1 MIMLSGEIHR
11 RYIMEVGS
19 QIKKYRTAQNW
30 SQETL
35 AEKAYV
41 SRQTVS
47 NWENEKSYPD
57 IHSLVLLSTIFNIS
71 LDELIK
77 GDVEVMKKEIKKEDI
92 GTFSKMSW
100 IYTLLLLVM
109 IVSPLPLMKY
119 LKVVGGLIWAV
130 IVVVSIAY
138 AFKVEKFKKQ
148 HNIQTYREITAFMNG
163 QTLDEIDA
171 HREEGKRIYQKIL
184 AVVISGLVAVGICA
198 IINYF
203 I

>member
-1 MIMLSGEIHR
+1 
-11 RYIMEVGS
+11 
-19 QIKKYRTAQNW
+19 
-30 SQETL
+30 
-35 AEKAYV
+35 
-41 SRQTVS
+41 
-47 NWENEKSYPD
+47 
-57 IHSLVLLSTIFNIS
+57 
-71 LDELIK
+71 
-77 GDVEVMKKEIKKEDI
+77 
-92 GTFSKMSW
+92 MSW

-184 AVVISGLVAVGICA
+184 AAVISGLVAVGICA
-198 IINYF
+198 IIVYF

>member
-1 MIMLSGEIHR
+1 
-11 RYIMEVGS
+11 MEVGN
-19 QIKKYRTAQNW
+19 QIKKYRTQQNW

-57 IHSLVLLSTIFNIS
+57 IHSLVLLSTIFNIT

-77 GDVEVMKKEIKKEDI
+77 GDIEVMKNEIQKEDI
-92 GTFSKMSW
+92 SEFNKMGW
-100 IYTLLLLVM
+100 ILTALMLVM
-109 IVSPLPLMKY
+109 VVSVIPLIKY
-119 LKVVGGLIWAV
+119 LKVIGAVIWAV
-130 IVVVSIAY
+130 ISVITFAY
-138 AFKVEKFKKQ
+138 SLKVEKFKKK

-184 AVVISGLVAVGICA
+184 AAVLAGIFAFAVCA
-198 IINYF
+198 IIGALVLK
-203 I
+203 

>member
-1 MIMLSGEIHR
+1 
-11 RYIMEVGS
+11 MEVGS

-92 GTFSKMSW
+92 STLKKMNWVLTAMMLVTVASAVPLARCLNEIGIVIWGAIYAVTFA
-100 IYTLLLLVM
+100 YTL
-109 IVSPLPLMKY
+109 
-119 LKVVGGLIWAV
+119 
-130 IVVVSIAY
+130 
-138 AFKVEKFKKQ
+138 KVEKFKKK
-148 HNIQTYREITAFMNG
+148 HNIQTYREIMAFMNG
-163 QTLDEIDA
+163 QTLDEIDT
-171 HREEGKRIYQKIL
+171 HREEGKRGYQKIL
-184 AVVISGLVAVGICA
+184 SAIIAGAVAVGVCV
-198 IINYF
+198 IIDHF

>member
-1 MIMLSGEIHR
+1 
-11 RYIMEVGS
+11 MEVGS

-163 QTLDEIDA
+163 QTLDEIDT

-184 AVVISGLVAVGICA
+184 AAVISGLVAVGICA
-198 IINYF
+198 IIGYF